1 MLLKINDLIINTSLI
16 ISAHFT
22 PAPPDQK
29 EQLHIAFA
37 NNVVPENALGTML
50 LQGDAA
56 VQVWNALSEEAHDI
70 TP

>member
-1 MLLKINDLIINTSLI
+1 MLLKINNLIINTSLI

-22 PAPPDQK
+22 PAPDQK
-29 EQLHIAFA
+29 EQLNIAFA

-56 VQVWNALSEEAHDI
+56 VQVWNALGEEAHDI